1 MSGVD
6 GARYRKSCGTCLWSN
21 GLTGHPGHGQ
31 DCSAGVSSH
40 AGRRNA
46 GNRNLNID
54 KDSMRYVKMNNYI
67 VMGGS

>member
-46 GNRNLNID
+46 GNQNLDID
-54 KDSMRYVKMNNYI
+54 KDSMIYVIEQLYNN
-67 VMGGS
+67 GW